1 MIQGSIANRYARALF
16 EEARDTF
23 GDEQVYEHIQ
33 TMNASLK
40 AEPELQVALA
50 NPHVSQEMKYR
61 LLMTAAGV
69 NCGAWTKEGTV
80 PKVESYSPTLFS
92 RFLRLVLEHH
102 REDKIRLIGL
112 VYCDLYR
119 EYHKID
125 RVLLETAVPVDD
137 DTVEHLINRIKSQTG
152 REVECEQIVKPSIIG
167 GFRLRIGDNRYD
179 HSYQTKLEKI
189 KQRLCLTK

>member
-1 MIQGSIANRYARALF
+1 MIQGSIANRYSKALF

-23 GDEQVYEHIQ
+23 VDEQVYEHIL
-33 TMNASLK
+33 TMNANLK

-50 NPHVSQEMKYR
+50 NPHVSQEMKYK

-69 NCGAWTKEGTV
+69 NSGVWTKEGTA

-92 RFLRLVLEHH
+92 RFLQLVLEHH
-102 REDKIRLIGL
+102 REDKIRLMGI

-125 RVLLETAVPVDD
+125 RVVLETAVPVDD
-137 DTVEHLINRIKSQTG
+137 DTVEHLIDRIKSRTG
-152 REVECEQIVKPSIIG
+152 REVECERNVNPSIIG

-189 KQRLCLTK
+189 KQRLCQTK